1 MTEPFHGTDSKV
13 VGPVT
18 INCMNKEARDLLD
31 MLCKKF
37 KEEQKKDVHDVNGYQ
52 TLYWA
57 VRWSG
62 LIQPVK

>member
-1 MTEPFHGTDSKV
+1 
-13 VGPVT
+13 
-18 INCMNKEARDLLD
+18 MNKEARDLLD